1 MLNATTQIKRTAAL
15 AVVLAAVAAPSASA
29 RVADAHH
36 VPTPASASHTQTAEP
51 TATSSSMGDMAAHRE
66 AIATK
71 QWQAANPSTIIE
83 VSSSPDGGG
92 GLDLPSAGI
101 GAAVPLTL
109 VLMEVVGKWVL
120 RRRRENQV
128 QHQLA

>member
-1 MLNATTQIKRTAAL
+1 MLNTTTHIKRTILL
-15 AVVLAAVAAPSASA
+15 AGALAAVAAPSASA
-29 RVADAHH
+29 RVADAQH
-36 VPTPASASHTQTAEP
+36 VPAPASATESRGAESP
-51 TATSSSMGDMAAHRE
+51 SRADLAARRE

-83 VSSSPDGGG
+83 VSSSPDGNGG
-92 GLDLPSAGI
+92 GFNLPSAGI

-109 VLMEVVGKWVL
+109 VLIEVTGKWVL